1 MSDGGM
7 VPDGLDDNVIAPF
20 LYLTISTLGL
30 LSYDPVVRQYL
41 AAEPKSHQSIREL
54 SRAVAAA
61 GVRVR
66 DSGRRLEEFE
76 EHLHKFT
83 PEEFWVFNLAID
95 IIAMFCGTPGLEPGT
110 HAQIRSDMQS
120 LDEYPRGHHW
130 KSQVRKAGDGPVQFR
145 ELRGHIPTH
154 KPRRW

>member
-1 MSDGGM
+1 M

-30 LSYDPVVRQYL
+30 LSYDPVVKQYL

-95 IIAMFCGTPGLEPGT
+95 IIAMFCGTPGLEPGK